1 LARIAHS
8 TRLAIEERMTPM
20 TIPVRPILSSLTR
33 HKAGV
38 FLIALQV
45 ALTLAIVANA
55 IFVIS
60 QRVIYI
66 SRPSGID
73 ESNIVVVD
81 NRWVGAPTFE
91 QAQAKTAADLAM
103 LRQLPGVSDAYAD
116 YSFPAAGPWASVWG
130 IGLAPDQKSP
140 TSFSEPY
147 FADEHTLATY
157 GVRLLAGRNFRADE
171 VTPGSQLEQPTV
183 GPIIITQDLGRKLFT
198 DGSALGKVVYV
209 GNVARTIIGVISD
222 MEVPA
227 VSTRSFAYRSILSPI
242 RWSDEGGAQYIVH
255 AKPGQAEHLR
265 TSLAAALYKVSR
277 LRIIDPIDGVQSFHA
292 LRSTA
297 YSRDRGL
304 VILLSAASIIL
315 LLATAGGIVGITV
328 FWVDE
333 RRRQIGLRR
342 ALGARRFDILA
353 HILTENFLI
362 IFLGISAGSLLA
374 FTVNLALMHYLEM
387 TRLPAAYIAVGSAL
401 LLILGQCAAL
411 TPARRAARM
420 SPMEATRA
428 AAG

>member
-1 LARIAHS
+1 MR
-8 TRLAIEERMTPM
+8 
-20 TIPVRPILSSLTR
+20 IPVRPILSALTR

-55 IFVIS
+55 IFVIG

-73 ESNIVVVD
+73 ESSIVIVD
-81 NRWVGAPTFE
+81 NRWVGVVTPE

-103 LRQLPGVSDAYAD
+103 LRHLPGVSDAYAD
-116 YSFPAAGPWASVWG
+116 YSFPAAGPWAMVWG
-130 IGLAPDQKSP
+130 ISLEADQKSP

-147 FADEHTLATY
+147 FADEHALATY
-157 GVRLLAGRNFRADE
+157 GVRLIAGRNFKADE
-171 VTPGSQLEQPTV
+171 VTPGSQLQQSTS
-183 GPIIITQDLGRKLFT
+183 GPIIITQDLAKKLFPAE
-198 DGSALGKVVYV
+198 SSLGKAVYV
-209 GNVARTIIGVISD
+209 GGVARTIIGVIAD

-227 VSTRSFAYRSILSPI
+227 VGTRSFAYRSILSPV
-242 RWSDEGGAQYIVH
+242 RLADAGGDQYIVR
-255 AKPGQAEHLR
+255 AMPGQAEHIR
-265 TSLAAALYKVSR
+265 QTLASALYKVSR
-277 LRIIDPIDGVQSFHA
+277 LRVIDAVEGVQSFHA
-292 LRSTA
+292 LRNKA

-315 LLATAGGIVGITV
+315 LLATAGGIIGIAV

-342 ALGARRFDILA
+342 ALGAKRSDILA
-353 HILTENFLI
+353 HILAENFFI
-362 IFLGISAGSLLA
+362 IFIGVCVGSLLA
-374 FTVNLALMHYLEM
+374 FTVNLSLMHYLEM
-387 TRLPAAYIAVGSAL
+387 TRLPTAYIALGSAL
-401 LLILGQCAAL
+401 LLTLGQCAAL

-428 AAG
+428 AIG

>member
-1 LARIAHS
+1 
-8 TRLAIEERMTPM
+8 MN
-20 TIPVRPILSSLTR
+20 IPVRPILSALTR

-55 IFVIS
+55 VFVIS

-66 SRPSGID
+66 SRPTGID

-81 NRWVGAPTFE
+81 NRWVGALTPE

-103 LRQLPGVSDAYAD
+103 LRRLPGVADAYAD
-116 YSFPAAGPWASVWG
+116 YSFPGAGPWATLWG
-130 IGLAPDQKSP
+130 IGLEANQKTP
-140 TSFSEPY
+140 TSYSEAY
-147 FADEHTLATY
+147 FTDEHALATY

-171 VTPGSQLEQPTV
+171 VTPGSQLEQSTA
-183 GPIIITQDLGRKLFT
+183 GPIIVTQDLAKKLFP
-198 DGSALGKVVYV
+198 SESSLGKAVYV
-209 GNVARTIIGVISD
+209 GGVSRTIIGVISD

-227 VSTRSFAYRSILSPI
+227 VGTRSFAYRSVLSPI
-242 RWSDEGGAQYIVH
+242 RWADLGGDQYIVH
-255 AKPGQAEHLR
+255 SSPGQAEHLR
-265 TSLAAALYKVSR
+265 LSLAAALYQVSR
-277 LRIIDPIDGVQSFHA
+277 ERVIDAVEGVQSFHA
-292 LRSTA
+292 LRNKA

-304 VILLSAASIIL
+304 VILLTAASIIL
-315 LLATAGGIVGITV
+315 LLATAGGIIGITM

-342 ALGARRFDILA
+342 ALGAKRSDILA
-353 HILTENFLI
+353 HILTENFFI
-362 IFLGISAGSLLA
+362 IFMGVLVGSLLA
-374 FTVNLALMHYLEM
+374 FAVNLALMHYLEM
-387 TRLPAAYIAVGSAL
+387 TKLPTMYIALGSAL
-401 LLILGQCAAL
+401 LLTLGQCAAL

-428 AAG
+428 AIG

>member
-1 LARIAHS
+1 VN
-8 TRLAIEERMTPM
+8 
-20 TIPVRPILSSLTR
+20 IPVRPILSALTR

-45 ALTLAIVANA
+45 ALTLAIVTNA

-81 NRWVGAPTFE
+81 NRWIGAPTFE

-103 LRQLPGVSDAYAD
+103 LRQLPGVTDAYAD
-116 YSFPAAGPWASVWG
+116 YSFPAAGPWADVWG
-130 IGLAPDQKSP
+130 ISLDVNQKSP

-147 FADEHTLATY
+147 FTDEHALGTY
-157 GVRLLAGRNFRADE
+157 GVRLLAGRNFRKDE
-171 VTPGSQLEQPTV
+171 VTPGSQLEHSTG
-183 GPIIITQDLGRKLFT
+183 GPIIITQDLAKKLFP
-198 DGSALGKVVYV
+198 GEPGLGNIVYV
-209 GNVARTIIGVISD
+209 GGVARTIVGVISD

-227 VSTRSFAYRSILSPI
+227 VSTRSFAYRSVLSPV
-242 RWSDEGGAQYIVH
+242 RWSDLGGDQYIVR
-255 AKPGQAEHLR
+255 AKSGQAEHLR
-265 TSLAAALYKVSR
+265 LSLAAALYSVSR
-277 LRIIDPIDGVQSFHA
+277 MRLIDPIDGVQSFHT
-292 LRSTA
+292 LRNKA
-297 YSRDRGL
+297 YARDRGL
-304 VILLSAASIIL
+304 VILLSTASIIL
-315 LLATAGGIVGITV
+315 LLATAGGIIGITL

-342 ALGARRFDILA
+342 ALGAQRFEILA
-353 HILTENFLI
+353 HILTENFAI
-362 IFLGISAGSLLA
+362 IFLGIGAGSLLA
-374 FTVNLALMHYLEM
+374 FTVNVALMHYLEM
-387 TRLPAAYIAVGSAL
+387 TRLPTAYIVLGSAL
-401 LLILGQCAAL
+401 LLVLGQCAAL

-428 AAG
+428 AIG

>member
-1 LARIAHS
+1 
-8 TRLAIEERMTPM
+8 MG
-20 TIPVRPILSSLTR
+20 IPVRPILSALTR

-45 ALTLAIVANA
+45 ALTLAIITNA
-55 IFVIS
+55 IYVIS
-60 QRVIYI
+60 QRVIYV

-73 ESNIVVVD
+73 ESNIMVVD
-81 NRWVGAPTFE
+81 NRWAGALTAE
-91 QAQAKTAADLAM
+91 QARAKTAADLAM

-130 IGLAPDQKSP
+130 ISLDVNQKSP

-147 FADEHTLATY
+147 FTDEHALATY

-171 VTPGSQLEQPTV
+171 VTPGSQLEQSTG
-183 GPIIITQDLGRKLFT
+183 GPIIVTQDLAKKLFP
-198 DGSALGKVVYV
+198 GESGLGEVVYV
-209 GNVARTIIGVISD
+209 GGVARTIVGVISD
-222 MEVPA
+222 MQVPA
-227 VSTRSFAYRSILSPI
+227 VSTRSFAYRSVLSPV
-242 RWSDEGGAQYIVH
+242 RLADVGGDQYIVH
-255 AKPGQAEHLR
+255 ANPGQAEKLR
-265 TSLAAALYKVSR
+265 KSLATALFQVSR
-277 LRIIDPIDGVQSFHA
+277 LRVIDSVDGVQSFHA
-292 LRSTA
+292 LRNKA

-304 VILLSAASIIL
+304 VILLSAASTIL
-315 LLATAGGIVGITV
+315 LLATAGGIIGITV

-342 ALGARRFDILA
+342 ALGAKRSDILA
-353 HILTENFLI
+353 HILAENFFI
-362 IFLGISAGSLLA
+362 ILLGVCVGSLLA

-387 TRLPAAYIAVGSAL
+387 TRLPTTYIALCSAL
-401 LLILGQCAAL
+401 LLTLGQCAAL

-428 AAG
+428 IG

>member
-1 LARIAHS
+1 
-8 TRLAIEERMTPM
+8 MN
-20 TIPVRPILSSLTR
+20 IPVRPILSALTR

-55 IFVIS
+55 IFVIG

-81 NRWVGAPTFE
+81 NRWAEALTPE

-116 YSFPAAGPWASVWG
+116 YSFPAAGPWATVWG
-130 IGLAPDQKSP
+130 ISLDANQKSP
-140 TSFSEPY
+140 TTFSEPY
-147 FADEHTLATY
+147 FTDEHALATY
-157 GVRLLAGRNFRADE
+157 GIRLLAGRNFRADE
-171 VTPGSQLEQPTV
+171 VVPGSQLEQATV
-183 GPIIITQDLGRKLFT
+183 GPIIITQDLAKKLFPAE
-198 DGSALGKVVYV
+198 SSLGKVVYV
-209 GNVARTIIGVISD
+209 GRVARTIIGVVSD

-227 VSTRSFAYRSILSPI
+227 VSTRSFAYRSVLSPV
-242 RWSDEGGAQYIVH
+242 RLADAGGDQYIVR
-255 AKPGQAEHLR
+255 ATTGQAEHLR
-265 TSLAAALYKVSR
+265 KTLAAALYKISR
-277 LRIIDPIDGVQSFHA
+277 LRVIDSVDGVQSFYA
-292 LRSTA
+292 LRSKA

-315 LLATAGGIVGITV
+315 LLATAGGIIGITA

-342 ALGARRFDILA
+342 ALGAKRSDILA
-353 HILTENFLI
+353 HILAENFFI
-362 IFLGISAGSLLA
+362 IFWGVCVGSLLA
-374 FTVNLALMHYLEM
+374 FAVNLALMHYLEM
-387 TRLPAAYIAVGSAL
+387 TRLPATYIALGSAL
-401 LLILGQCAAL
+401 LLTLGQGAAL
-411 TPARRAARM
+411 PPARRAARM

-428 AAG
+428 AIS

>member
-1 LARIAHS
+1 MA
-8 TRLAIEERMTPM
+8 
-20 TIPVRPILSSLTR
+20 IPVRPILSALAH

-73 ESNIVVVD
+73 ETNLVIVD
-81 NRWVGAPTFE
+81 NRWVGPLTSE

-103 LRQLPGVSDAYAD
+103 LRQLPGVVDAYAD

-130 IGLAPDQKSP
+130 ISLDANQKSP

-147 FADEHTLATY
+147 FADEHALATY
-157 GVRLLAGRNFRADE
+157 GVRLVAGRNFRADE
-171 VTPGSQLEQPTV
+171 VTPGSQLQQSTS
-183 GPIIITQDLGRKLFT
+183 GPIIITQDLARKLFAG
-198 DGSALGKVVYV
+198 GSGLGKVVYV
-209 GNVARTIIGVISD
+209 GGVARTIIGVISD

-227 VSTRSFAYRSILSPI
+227 VSTRSFAYRSVLSPI
-242 RWSDEGGAQYIVH
+242 RLADSGGDQYIVH
-255 AKPGQAEHLR
+255 ASAGQAERLTR
-265 TSLAAALYKVSR
+265 SLAAALYGVSR
-277 LRIIDPIDGVQSFHA
+277 LRVIDSVDGVQSFHA
-292 LRSTA
+292 LRGRA

-315 LLATAGGIVGITV
+315 LLATAGGIIGITMY
-328 FWVDE
+328 WVDE

-342 ALGARRFDILA
+342 ALGARRSDILA
-353 HILTENFLI
+353 HVLTENFLI
-362 IFLGISAGSLLA
+362 IFLGISTGSVLA
-374 FTVNLALMHYLEM
+374 FAVNVALMHFLEM
-387 TRLPAAYIAVGSAL
+387 TRLPTLYIALGSAVL
-401 LLILGQCAAL
+401 LALGQCAAL
-411 TPARRAARM
+411 TPARRAAQL

-428 AAG
+428 AIG

>member
-1 LARIAHS
+1 MS
-8 TRLAIEERMTPM
+8 
-20 TIPVRPILSSLTR
+20 IPVRPILSALSR

-55 IFVIS
+55 IFVIG
-60 QRVIYI
+60 QRIVYI

-81 NRWVGAPTFE
+81 NRWVGALTFE

-103 LRQLPGVSDAYAD
+103 LRQLPGVADAYAD

-130 IGLAPDQKSP
+130 ISLDVNQKSP

-147 FADEHTLATY
+147 FTDEHALATY
-157 GVRLLAGRNFRADE
+157 GVRLLAGRNFKVDE
-171 VTPGSQLEQPTV
+171 VTPGSQLVQSTA
-183 GPIIITQDLGRKLFT
+183 GPIIITQDLADKLFPGGT
-198 DGSALGKVVYV
+198 GLGKSVYV
-209 GNVARTIIGVISD
+209 GGVGRTIIGVISD

-227 VSTRSFAYRSILSPI
+227 VSTRSFAYRSVLSPI
-242 RWSDEGGAQYIVH
+242 RLADSGGDQYIVR
-255 AKPGQAEHLR
+255 AKPGQLDQLR
-265 TSLAAALYKVSR
+265 QSLAPALYRTSR
-277 LRIIDPIDGVQSFHA
+277 LRIIDAVDGVQSFHT
-292 LRSTA
+292 LRNKA

-315 LLATAGGIVGITV
+315 LLATAGGIIGITA

-342 ALGARRFDILA
+342 ALGAKRSDILA
-353 HILTENFLI
+353 HILTENFFI
-362 IFLGISAGSLLA
+362 IFLGISVGSLLA
-374 FTVNLALMHYLEM
+374 FVVNLVLMHFLEM
-387 TRLPAAYIAVGSAL
+387 TRLPSVYIALGSAL
-401 LLILGQCAAL
+401 LLILGQCSAL

-428 AAG
+428 AIG

>member
-1 LARIAHS
+1 MA
-8 TRLAIEERMTPM
+8 
-20 TIPVRPILSSLTR
+20 IPVRPILSALAH

-73 ESNIVVVD
+73 ETNLVIVD
-81 NRWVGAPTFE
+81 NRWVGPLTSE

-103 LRQLPGVSDAYAD
+103 LRQLPGVVDAYAD

-130 IGLAPDQKSP
+130 ISLDANQKSP

-147 FADEHTLATY
+147 FADEHALATY
-157 GVRLLAGRNFRADE
+157 GVRLVAGRNFRADE
-171 VTPGSQLEQPTV
+171 VTPGSQLQQSTS
-183 GPIIITQDLGRKLFT
+183 GPIIITQDLARKLFPG
-198 DGSALGKVVYV
+198 GSGLGKVVYV
-209 GNVARTIIGVISD
+209 GGVARTIIGVISD

-227 VSTRSFAYRSILSPI
+227 VSTRSFAYRSVLSPI
-242 RWSDEGGAQYIVH
+242 RLADSGGDQYIVH
-255 AKPGQAEHLR
+255 ASAGQAERLTR
-265 TSLAAALYKVSR
+265 SLAAALYGVSR
-277 LRIIDPIDGVQSFHA
+277 LRVIDSVDGVQSFHA
-292 LRSTA
+292 LRGRA

-315 LLATAGGIVGITV
+315 LLATAGGIIGITMY
-328 FWVDE
+328 WVDE

-342 ALGARRFDILA
+342 ALGARRSDILA
-353 HILTENFLI
+353 HVLTENFLI
-362 IFLGISAGSLLA
+362 IFLGISTGSVLA
-374 FTVNLALMHYLEM
+374 FAVNVALMHFLEM
-387 TRLPAAYIAVGSAL
+387 TRLPTLYIALGSAVL
-401 LLILGQCAAL
+401 LALGQCAAL
-411 TPARRAARM
+411 TPARRAAQL

-428 AAG
+428 AIG

>member
-1 LARIAHS
+1 MA
-8 TRLAIEERMTPM
+8 
-20 TIPVRPILSSLTR
+20 IPVRPILSALAH

-73 ESNIVVVD
+73 ETNLVIVD
-81 NRWVGAPTFE
+81 NRWVGPLTSE
-91 QAQAKTAADLAM
+91 HAQAKTAADLAM
-103 LRQLPGVSDAYAD
+103 LRQLPGVVDAYAD

-130 IGLAPDQKSP
+130 ISLDANQKSP

-147 FADEHTLATY
+147 FADEHALATY
-157 GVRLLAGRNFRADE
+157 GVRLVAGRNFRADE
-171 VTPGSQLEQPTV
+171 VTPGSQLQQSTS
-183 GPIIITQDLGRKLFT
+183 GPIIITQDLARKLFPG
-198 DGSALGKVVYV
+198 GSGLGKVVYV
-209 GNVARTIIGVISD
+209 GGVARTIIGVISD

-227 VSTRSFAYRSILSPI
+227 VSTRSFAYRSVLSPI
-242 RWSDEGGAQYIVH
+242 RLADSGGDQYIVH
-255 AKPGQAEHLR
+255 ASAGQAERLTR
-265 TSLAAALYKVSR
+265 SLAAALYGVSR
-277 LRIIDPIDGVQSFHA
+277 LRVIDSVDGVQSFHA
-292 LRSTA
+292 LRGRA

-315 LLATAGGIVGITV
+315 LLATAGGIIGITMY
-328 FWVDE
+328 WVDE

-342 ALGARRFDILA
+342 ALGARRSDILA
-353 HILTENFLI
+353 HVLTENFLI
-362 IFLGISAGSLLA
+362 IFLGISTGSVLA
-374 FTVNLALMHYLEM
+374 FAVNVALMHFLEM
-387 TRLPAAYIAVGSAL
+387 TRLPTLYIALGSAVL
-401 LLILGQCAAL
+401 LALGQCAAL
-411 TPARRAARM
+411 TPARRAAQL

-428 AAG
+428 AIG

>member
-1 LARIAHS
+1 
-8 TRLAIEERMTPM
+8 M
-20 TIPVRPILSSLTR
+20 TIPFRPILSALTR

-81 NRWVGAPTFE
+81 NRWAGALTPE
-91 QAQAKTAADLAM
+91 QARAKTAADIAM

-130 IGLAPDQKSP
+130 ISLDVNQKSP

-147 FADEHTLATY
+147 FTDEHALATY

-171 VTPGSQLEQPTV
+171 VTPGSQLEQSTG
-183 GPIIITQDLGRKLFT
+183 GPIIVTRDLAKRLFP
-198 DGSALGKVVYV
+198 DESGLGKAVYV
-209 GNVARTIIGVISD
+209 GGVARTIIGVISD
-222 MEVPA
+222 MQVPA
-227 VSTRSFAYRSILSPI
+227 VSTRSFAYRSILSPV
-242 RWSDEGGAQYIVH
+242 RLADVGGDQYIVH
-255 AKPGQAEHLR
+255 ANPGQAETLR
-265 TSLAAALYKVSR
+265 KSLATALYTVSR
-277 LRIIDPIDGVQSFHA
+277 LRVIDSVEGVLTFHA
-292 LRSTA
+292 LRNKA

-304 VILLSAASIIL
+304 VILLSAASGIL
-315 LLATAGGIVGITV
+315 LLATAGGIIGISV

-342 ALGARRFDILA
+342 ALGAKRSDILA
-353 HILTENFLI
+353 HILTENFFI
-362 IFLGISAGSLLA
+362 IFSGVCVGSLLA

-387 TRLPAAYIAVGSAL
+387 TRLPATYIALGSVL
-401 LLILGQCAAL
+401 LLTLAQCAAL

-428 AAG
+428 AIG